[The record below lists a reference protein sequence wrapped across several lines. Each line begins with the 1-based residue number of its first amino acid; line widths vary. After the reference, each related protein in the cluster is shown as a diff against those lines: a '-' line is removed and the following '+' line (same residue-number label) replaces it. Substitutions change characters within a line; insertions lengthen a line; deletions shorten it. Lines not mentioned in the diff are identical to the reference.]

1 MSDAVYQRELLRLA
15 ANATGA
21 GRLQNPDVSIV
32 HDNALCG
39 DRCTVDVRFT
49 PDGLIAELRHDVR
62 ACILV
67 QASASI
73 LGEQSTGRSYS
84 DFAQLETAIRAML
97 QSNAPSPA
105 PPFADYEIF
114 RPAAQYRNRHNCV
127 LLPVEAVL
135 KAFAER
141 GKPK

>member
-21 GRLQNPDVSIV
+21 GRLDHPDVSIA

-49 PDGLIAELRHDVR
+49 SDGLIGELRHDVR

-73 LGEQSTGRSYS
+73 LGEHSTGKAEA
-84 DFAQLETAIRAML
+84 DFTGLEAAIRVML
-97 QSNAPSPA
+97 QANGPSPE

-141 GKPK
+141 GKTP